1 MTEESGHSEARG
13 RGPHDTLRKGGSV
26 KKRTDVG
33 LSFFFFFLHI
43 VHLPFGGRGEHTPIF
58 LDT

>member
-1 MTEESGHSEARG
+1 MTEESGHSEARD

-33 LSFFFFFLHI
+33 LSFFFFFC
-43 VHLPFGGRGEHTPIF
+43 T
-58 LDT
+58 